1 MDVINRGM
9 NGYNSRW
16 GLAALPLI
24 LEEILGPPS
33 SPSSH
38 HHHHHHHHGVVVGE
52 CLENDFMQNNNEEKE
67 CVVNGNEQS
76 SSPDREEILIQQH
89 PQYAFLIGY
98 GANDSCLPHG
108 GGSHSRYHVP
118 LDEYASN
125 LTKIIQLI
133 QTWNTNN
140 SKGNKVVAVALL
152 TPPPCDT
159 EKQKQNRD
167 NDNVTRRYAEAC
179 LQVANEMNIPVVDLW
194 NGMQLPVFE
203 MQSPS
208 SSSSS
213 FSVNQQWK
221 TEYLSD
227 GLHLTPMG
235 NYRLYELVV
244 ELLDR
249 SMVGEEDGS
258 LGMGLAVTN
267 LPRSYPD
274 HSMIDATEPETN
286 FLVPHAR

>member
-1 MDVINRGM
+1 M
-9 NGYNSRW
+9 
-16 GLAALPLI
+16 
-24 LEEILGPPS
+24 
-33 SPSSH
+33 
-38 HHHHHHHHGVVVGE
+38 
-52 CLENDFMQNNNEEKE
+52 
-67 CVVNGNEQS
+67 
-76 SSPDREEILIQQH
+76 
-89 PQYAFLIGY
+89 
-98 GANDSCLPHG
+98 
-108 GGSHSRYHVP
+108 
-118 LDEYASN
+118 
-125 LTKIIQLI
+125 
-133 QTWNTNN
+133 
-140 SKGNKVVAVALL
+140 ALL

-159 EKQKQNRD
+159 EKQQQSRD

-203 MQSPS
+203 MQS

-221 TEYLSD
+221 TDYLSD

-249 SMVGEEDGS
+249 SMVGEDGS

-274 HSMIDATEPETN
+274 HSMVDAIEPEMN
-286 FLVPHAR
+286 FLVPHARR